1 MLRFY
6 SVLPLAAFAV
16 TIVATKQPWR
26 VGAVLILGAPFLAA
40 SLTIIVGTLLA
51 SDIGPVGSARDWI
64 SYILTAFVFTFPDA
78 VYPRSTWTG
87 ILSLLAW
94 ETCKR
99 FTSLTSMSRIHRI
112 LCGAGSGLMVGA
124 LVALCVFSLYQTPL
138 ADLAN
143 TSGFMNRFRPPPL
156 FLPMALLTGTIDG
169 LTLALFRGWSATD
182 GEPER

>member
-87 ILSLLAW
+87 ILSL
-94 ETCKR
+94 
-99 FTSLTSMSRIHRI
+99 TSMSRIHRI

-143 TSGFMNRFRPPPL
+143 TSGFTNRFRPPPL